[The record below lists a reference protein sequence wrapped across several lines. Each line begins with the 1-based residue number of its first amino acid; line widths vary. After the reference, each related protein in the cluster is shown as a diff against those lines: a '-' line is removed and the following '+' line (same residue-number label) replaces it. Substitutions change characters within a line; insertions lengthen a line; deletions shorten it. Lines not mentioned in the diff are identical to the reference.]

1 MAHPVTL
8 IAVLAIAA
16 VLGVAGPFGTD
27 DRLALLQRLVYWL
40 AIVALTYGIGSI
52 CDALVTWR
60 MARLRFWLNVTIT
73 ALVTGICA
81 NLVVIGVNLITFGWL
96 PGTAEL
102 PTFLATTFGIAA
114 IVTTALALVKQQA
127 PEATASPPPAPPR
140 ILQRMPVDKRGAL
153 VALCVEDHYVRI
165 QTVKGE
171 ALVLLRLS
179 DAMNEVGDTPGARVH
194 RSHWAAFD
202 QVRSARR
209 AGDRAI
215 LTMSNGAEIPVSRAN
230 IAAIRE
236 AGLLP

>member
-1 MAHPVTL
+1 MVHPVTL

-40 AIVALTYGIGSI
+40 AIVGLTYGIGSI
-52 CDALVTWR
+52 SDALVTWR
-60 MARLRFWLNVTIT
+60 MARQRLWLNVTVT
-73 ALVTGICA
+73 ALVTGVCA
-81 NLVVIGVNLITFGWL
+81 NLVVIGINLITFGWM
-96 PGTAEL
+96 PSAAEL

-114 IVTTALALVKQQA
+114 IVTTALALVKQQSRDM
-127 PEATASPPPAPPR
+127 PTPLAPPR
-140 ILQRMPVDKRGAL
+140 ILDRLPVDKRGAL
-153 VALCVEDHYVRI
+153 VALSVEDHYVRI
-165 QTVKGE
+165 QTIKGE

-179 DAMNEVGDTPGARVH
+179 DAMNEVGDTPGAQVH

-215 LTMSNGAEIPVSRAN
+215 LTMSNGTEVPVSRAN
-230 IAAIRE
+230 IATIKE

>member
-1 MAHPVTL
+1 MNDGHPQSALREWRAHMAHPVTL

-73 ALVTGICA
+73 ALVTGVCA

-127 PEATASPPPAPPR
+127 PEATASPPPAPPQR
-140 ILQRMPVDKRGAL
+140 IAQWPSSSAP
-153 VALCVEDHYVRI
+153 
-165 QTVKGE
+165 
-171 ALVLLRLS
+171 S
-179 DAMNEVGDTPGARVH
+179 
-194 RSHWAAFD
+194 AAHSP
-202 QVRSARR
+202 QAAERCAPR
-209 AGDRAI
+209 AH
-215 LTMSNGAEIPVSRAN
+215 
-230 IAAIRE
+230 
-236 AGLLP
+236 